1 VAAVAELGSLGGF
14 HAVPQTQSNNEVM
27 KNILFLIVSVLAFG
41 LVASCSKKATASF
54 EQRMAAGQAVMD
66 QKEQNRL
73 MADLAKDAADAGNAS
88 IVNQALG
95 RISDDALGNDIKEAC
110 ALKLA
115 KAGKQTEALQVAK
128 MITSQAQQNSVLS
141 KLAK

>member
-1 VAAVAELGSLGGF
+1 M
-14 HAVPQTQSNNEVM
+14 T
-27 KNILFLIVSVLAFG
+27 VLAFG
-41 LVASCSKKATASF
+41 LAASCSKKATASF
-54 EQRMAAGQAVMD
+54 EQRMAAGQVVMD
-66 QKEQNRL
+66 QREQNKL
-73 MADLAKDAADAGNAS
+73 MADLAKDAADVGNAS
-88 IVNQALG
+88 IVSQALG
-95 RISDDALGNDIKEAC
+95 RIADEGLRNDIEEAC